1 MAMLDIDAIMQ
12 MGFKKAGKNIQVS
25 DKAAFYNAGNIS
37 IGDNT
42 RIDDFCVISAGEGG
56 IEIGRNVHIAVYV
69 SLIGAG
75 KIVVADFA
83 GLSSRTS
90 VYSSND
96 DYSGK
101 FMTGPTIPKKYR
113 NVKNGDVYIGRHVV
127 VGSGSIILPGIKV
140 EDHSAIGSLSLV
152 NKNCDSFNIYA
163 GIPVRKIAVRSK
175 ELIDLE
181 KKYLSE
187 AGMKQEHSV
196 KR

>member
-1 MAMLDIDAIMQ
+1 MAILDINAISQ
-12 MGFKKAGKNIQVS
+12 MGFKKAGKNIRVS

-69 SLIGAG
+69 SLIGGG
-75 KIVVADFA
+75 KIIIADFA

-101 FMTGPTIPKKYR
+101 FMTGPTIPNKYR

-127 VGSGSIILPGIKV
+127 VGSGCIILPEVKIK
-140 EDHSAIGSLSLV
+140 DHSAIGALSLV
-152 NKNCDSFNIYA
+152 NRDCDSFSIYA

-181 KKYLSE
+181 KKFLSE
-187 AGMKQEHSV
+187 AGMN
-196 KR
+196 